1 MNNIRNFSI
10 IAHIDHGKST
20 LAVRIIQLCGGL
32 SDREMEAQVLDS
44 MDLERERGIT
54 IKAQTAALS
63 YKAAVCALMVMPRSR
78 SRSIES
84 STCASISRS
93 DKPPHNWMMRSARVD
108 LPWSMWAMMEK
119 LRMLFIN
126 RYKKRIETTA
136 GTGRTLRSV
145 QPARNTKKA
154 LRAGRYALASAF
166 DTTGSTQNSSF
177 STPAFYRISE
187 WKARLMTRAAWES
200 VFLIM
205 LFGKNAGDPCGNC
218 LLIKQLRQPAP
229 AAPGPRR
236 GGSGTAQADP
246 GRRTT
251 PAPARRNGPPAPR
264 RIRHR
269 PPRR

>member
-1 MNNIRNFSI
+1 
-10 IAHIDHGKST
+10 
-20 LAVRIIQLCGGL
+20 
-32 SDREMEAQVLDS
+32 
-44 MDLERERGIT
+44 
-54 IKAQTAALS
+54 
-63 YKAAVCALMVMPRSR
+63 MVMPRSR

-154 LRAGRYALASAF
+154 LRAGRDALASAF

-187 WKARLMTRAAWES
+187 WKARLMTCAAWES
-200 VFLIM
+200 VFLSIF
-205 LFGKNAGDPCGNC
+205 LEQNDGELCRNC
-218 LLIKQLRQPAP
+218 RLIKHFRHPALAAHAACRGNMTQLGLLQAGVQHRHQLIET
-229 AAPGPRR
+229 GHQRR
-236 GGSGTAQADP
+236 VGVDIDDLDGEGTF
-246 GRRTT
+246 GRPQLFQCVQHVLAEMAITT
-251 PAPARRNGPPAPR
+251 
-264 RIRHR
+264 
-269 PPRR
+269 

>member
-1 MNNIRNFSI
+1 MWPSR
-10 IAHIDHGKST
+10 A
-20 LAVRIIQLCGGL
+20 LY
-32 SDREMEAQVLDS
+32 DR
-44 MDLERERGIT
+44 
-54 IKAQTAALS
+54 
-63 YKAAVCALMVMPRSR
+63 AAVCALMVMPRSR

-136 GTGRTLRSV
+136 GTGRTLGSV

-166 DTTGSTQNSSF
+166 DTTWSTQNSSF

-187 WKARLMTRAAWES
+187 WKARLMTRAARES
-200 VFLIM
+200 VFLPI
-205 LFGKNAGDPCGNC
+205 LFERNGGDPCGNC
-218 LLIKQLRQPAP
+218 RFVTV
-229 AAPGPRR
+229 R
-236 GGSGTAQADP
+236 GGQRLLHAGDVEEVVAQL
-246 GRRTT
+246 GLIQ
-251 PAPARRNGPPAPR
+251 GGE
-264 RIRHR
+264 I
-269 PPRR
+269 

>member
-1 MNNIRNFSI
+1 MWPSR
-10 IAHIDHGKST
+10 A
-20 LAVRIIQLCGGL
+20 LY
-32 SDREMEAQVLDS
+32 DR
-44 MDLERERGIT
+44 
-54 IKAQTAALS
+54 
-63 YKAAVCALMVMPRSR
+63 AAVCALMVMPRSR

-187 WKARLMTRAAWES
+187 WKARLMTRALRKS
-200 VFLIM
+200 IFLLI
-205 LFGKNAGDPCGNC
+205 LFGKNGSDLRGSCRLVVDYLC
-218 LLIKQLRQPAP
+218 L
-229 AAPGPRR
+229 R
-236 GGSGTAQADP
+236 GGVTLQRLPHAGRVEVVVAQLGLVQSGVQH
-246 GRRTT
+246 
-251 PAPARRNGPPAPR
+251 
-264 RIRHR
+264 RHQF
-269 PPRR
+269 